1 MRITWPTFLFLV
13 GFNLSVH
20 AGNEPG
26 KMISVQGGVLP
37 DGSTFKGTAVQSFF
51 LGKTETTWSEWQA
64 VRAFAETKG
73 YDLKKAPANA
83 LPDHPVQ
90 GVNWFDA
97 LKWCN
102 AKSEMEGLEPV
113 YLTKGEIYKTGNV
126 IPGMNPKANGY
137 RLPGGAE
144 WEWAARGGSASQGFT
159 YSGGN
164 DLNKVAWNWNNSA
177 GAKQDMS
184 DGRGTWPV
192 GLKEANELGFH
203 DMSGNVA
210 EWSGD
215 QANGPFRGIRGGAWY
230 GAASDCAV
238 NLTNFSSAE
247 LGFPFIGFRVARGG
261 AVVGNASSPKVVIS
275 TPSVLPSGKTGLAYN
290 AEFEAKLGVP
300 PIHWSVKKDTP
311 LPAGLVLANGRI
323 SGIPKTSGSF
333 SFALLAE
340 DSNPSLRNTAEQSF
354 SLNIESYGL
363 EISSEPAIL
372 TGKVQEPFS
381 VSFTAT
387 GGETPFKWSAPDG
400 LPRGLSLD
408 SATGV
413 LSGTPVRPDNSSLSI
428 RVLDAKGFPATRS
441 IPTSFT
447 TDPLQISQTPPPSS
461 MVGVEL
467 LWQLEAKGGL
477 APYKFA
483 LSPGSSLPP
492 GMYLSTYNPP
502 GRIIGKPRTEG
513 SYPVKITATDS
524 LGQSTEHDFIL
535 NILPYDLAIS
545 DIPAPI
551 EGKYREPLASTL
563 KASGGVPPLTWSVPA
578 GLPKGLTINA
588 TTGSLE
594 GSPLAAGSFEVQF
607 KVTDSQFKS
616 ATKNATLSIAVD
628 PLVIGV
634 STLPDAK
641 AGTPYTAEIPTTGGV
656 LPVSLSLQAGSELP
670 PGLSLGKNKISG
682 TPSAAGAFTFT
693 IVAED
698 SNSSKSKVVQ
708 TFKMEIASYGM
719 EIAPEPTIISGKVKE
734 PLSVAFTATGGEPPY
749 RWSATG
755 DLPRGLSINASTGVL
770 AGSPATLSSSTITVR
785 VTDAKGF
792 PLMRS
797 IPLSITADPLTIPAD
812 AAPSA
817 MAGADFLWQIP
828 AKGGI
833 PPYKFELAEGSKLP
847 PGLLLS
853 EYAPHG
859 RIVGEPTATG
869 TFTFQVI
876 AKDTLSQQTE
886 GEVTITVI
894 PYNLSLAEIPPA
906 EGKYNEP
913 LTITPIASGGVP
925 PLVWSVQGQL
935 PKGLSLNASSGEISG
950 KPMVAGSFEFVLKAT
965 DAKRKSVIQNA
976 TIRTSVDP
984 LAITTTTLPPA
995 KAGSPFNAE
1004 IATTGGILPVNLSI
1018 KSEGT
1023 LPPGLTLAKG
1033 KLSGT
1038 PSAAGSFD
1046 FTVVASD
1053 SNTAPKSKSEQAF
1066 HLEIASHGMEIAPEP
1081 ALISGKVKEPLS
1093 ATFTATGGEPP
1104 YKWSVTGDLPRGLSL
1119 DAATGVLSGTPSE
1132 LKTGTIM
1139 IRVSDATGFPSTR
1152 SIPVSI
1158 TTDPLEITHETAPEA
1173 RPGADFKWIFQ
1184 LKGGLSPRP
1193 IRLAPDSTLPPG
1205 LYLSFNATTARI
1217 QGKPRSEGTFN
1228 FALVAEDV
1236 GSTPVRKDLVLVVSS
1251 TPPEI
1256 PESPLPVAITTQSL
1270 PPARLGAPYNQPIET
1285 SGGLPPLKVALKAGS
1300 QLPTGILLVKERLS
1314 GTPTAAGNHSFTLTA
1329 TDIQGSSAEATF
1341 TLQVGEMPMQIAG
1354 PRNARAVEFKPF
1366 KAELRV
1372 KGGKAPYTWSTR
1384 APLPA
1389 GLRLDANTGVLSGEP
1404 AKGTSGNHSAAVQ
1417 VADADGQT
1425 AAGLFSFSIT
1435 VGEPLRIL
1443 EKSLPGA
1450 ILNAPYN
1457 TKLTAKG
1464 GNSSDFKWSIQ
1475 SGKLPPGFSLN
1486 EATGEI
1492 TGTPTN
1498 TGNEEIIFKV
1508 EDSAGNSAVQLLIL
1522 EVTAAFNPGM
1532 VFVLGGKLP
1541 PSSPLGEKT
1550 VSDFY
1555 ISRYETTW
1563 GEWKKTR
1570 SMASSKGYDILDA
1583 GKGHADE
1590 HPVQNITWYD
1600 AVKWCNLKSES
1611 EGLIP
1616 VYTTSGGAVYKTGNS
1631 APEINPQANGYR
1643 LPTELEWE
1651 WAARGGV
1658 SSKSSNYSGGNDLDA
1673 VAWHAG
1679 NSKDAETQTV
1689 GTKWPNELG
1698 LQDMSGNVQ
1707 EWCWDA
1713 HKNYRRVRGGS
1724 FKDDSFACTIT
1735 SSDFNIPERATDNTG
1750 LRPARNFK
1758 K

>member
-1 MRITWPTFLFLV
+1 MRISWPTLLLLV
-13 GFNLSVH
+13 GFTFSVH
-20 AGNEPG
+20 AGSEPG
-26 KMISVQGGVLP
+26 KMISVQGGVFP
-37 DGSTFKGTAVQSFF
+37 EGSPFKGTMVESFS

-64 VRAFAETKG
+64 VRAFAETNG

-90 GVNWFDA
+90 GISWFDA

-113 YLTKGEIYKTGNV
+113 YLTKGEVFKTGNV
-126 IPGMNPKANGY
+126 VPGINPKANGY

-247 LGFPFIGFRVARGG
+247 LGFQFIGFRVARGG
-261 AVVGNASSPKVVIS
+261 AVASDESSPKVVIS
-275 TPSVLPSGKTGLAYN
+275 TVPVLPSGKTGLPYE
-290 AEFEAKLGVP
+290 AEFEAQGGVP

-323 SGIPKTSGSF
+323 SGTPKASGSF
-333 SFALLAE
+333 SFTLLAE
-340 DSNPSLRNTAEQSF
+340 DSNPSLRNTAAQSF
-354 SLNIESYGL
+354 SLDIASYGL

-372 TGKVQEPFS
+372 TGKVQEPFA
-381 VSFTAT
+381 VTFTAT
-387 GGETPFKWSAPDG
+387 GGEAPLKWSAPDG

-428 RVLDAKGFPATRS
+428 RVVDAKGFPATRS

-447 TDPLQISQTPPPSS
+447 TDPIQILQTPPPSS

-467 LWQLEAKGGL
+467 LWQLEAKGGVP
-477 APYKFA
+477 PYKFA
-483 LSPGSSLPP
+483 LAPGSSLPP

-502 GRIIGKPRTEG
+502 GRIVGKARTEG
-513 SYPVKITATDS
+513 SYPIKITATDS
-524 LGQSTEHDFIL
+524 LGQSTEQDFTL

-545 DIPAPI
+545 DISSPI

-563 KASGGVPPLTWSVPA
+563 NASGGMQPLTWSVPG
-578 GLPKGLTINA
+578 GLPKGLTINPS
-588 TTGSLE
+588 TGSLE
-594 GSPLAAGSFEVQF
+594 GTPLAAGSFDVVF

-616 ATKNATLSIAVD
+616 ATKNATLLIAVD
-628 PLVIGV
+628 PVVIGV
-634 STLPDAK
+634 STLPPAK
-641 AGTPYTAEIPTTGGV
+641 AGTSYTAEIPTTGGV
-656 LPVSLSLQAGSELP
+656 LPVNLSLQKGSELP
-670 PGLSLGKNKISG
+670 AGLSLGKNKISG

-698 SNSSKSKVVQ
+698 SNSSKSKVEQ
-708 TFKMEIASYGM
+708 TFSLEIASYGM
-719 EIAPEPTIISGKVKE
+719 EIATEPAIISGKVKE

-749 RWSATG
+749 KWSATG

-770 AGSPATLSSSTITVR
+770 GGSPSTLASSTITIR
-785 VTDAKGF
+785 VTDSKGF
-792 PLMRS
+792 PVTRS
-797 IPLSITADPLTIPAD
+797 IPLSITADPLAIPAD
-812 AAPSA
+812 APPSA

-847 PGLLLS
+847 PGMFLS

-869 TFTFQVI
+869 TFTFKVI
-876 AKDTLSQQTE
+876 AKDTLSQQAE
-886 GEVTITVI
+886 GEVTITVA
-894 PYNLSLAEIPPA
+894 PYNLSLAEIPPV

-913 LTITPIASGGVP
+913 LAINPVASGGVP

-950 KPMVAGSFEFVLKAT
+950 KPMVAGSFDFVLKAT
-965 DAKRKSVIQNA
+965 DAKRKSVTQNA
-976 TIRTSVDP
+976 SIRTTVDP
-984 LAITTTTLPPA
+984 LAITTTTLPSA

-1004 IATTGGILPVNLSI
+1004 IATTGGILPVNLSL
-1018 KSEGT
+1018 KSGSM

-1033 KLSGT
+1033 KLTGT
-1038 PSAAGSFD
+1038 PSAAGSFA
-1046 FTVVASD
+1046 FTIVAED
-1053 SNTAPKSKSEQAF
+1053 SNAASKSSREQDF
-1066 HLEIASHGMEIAPEP
+1066 NIEIASHGMEIAPEP

-1104 YKWSVTGDLPRGLSL
+1104 YKWSATGDLPRGLSL
-1119 DAATGVLSGTPSE
+1119 DASTGVLSGTPGE

-1139 IRVSDATGFPSTR
+1139 IRISDATGFPSTR

-1158 TTDPLEITHETAPEA
+1158 TTDPLEIIHEPAPLA
-1173 RPGADFKWIFQ
+1173 RPGADFKWGFQ

-1205 LYLSFNATTARI
+1205 LYLSFNATTARV
-1217 QGKPRSEGTFN
+1217 QGRPRSEGTFQ
-1228 FALVAEDV
+1228 FALIAEDA

-1256 PESPLPVAITTQSL
+1256 PESPLPVAITTESL
-1270 PPARLGAPYNQPIET
+1270 PPARLGAPYNQAIEA

-1300 QLPTGILLVKERLS
+1300 QLPTGILLVKERLT
-1314 GTPTAAGNHSFTLTA
+1314 GTPTAAGNHSFTVTA

-1341 TLQVGEMPMQIAG
+1341 ALKVGEISMQIAG
-1354 PRNARAVEFKPF
+1354 PRNTRAVEFKPF

-1372 KGGKAPYTWSTR
+1372 KGGKAPYSWTTR
-1384 APLPA
+1384 AQLPA

-1404 AKGTSGNHSAAVQ
+1404 AKGTSGNYSAAIQ
-1417 VADADGQT
+1417 VTDADGQT
-1425 AAGLFSFSIT
+1425 AAGLFSFAIT
-1435 VGEPLRIL
+1435 AGEPLSIL

-1450 ILNAPYN
+1450 ILNNPYN
-1457 TKLTAKG
+1457 TQLNAKG
-1464 GNSSDFKWSIQ
+1464 GSSKELKWSIE
-1475 SGKLPPGFSLN
+1475 SGKLPPGLSLN
-1486 EATGEI
+1486 ETTGEI
-1492 TGTPTN
+1492 SGTPTN

-1508 EDSAGNSAVQLLIL
+1508 EDPAGNNAVQLLTL
-1522 EVTAAFNPGM
+1522 EVAVAFNPGM

-1541 PSSPLGEKT
+1541 PSSPLGEKI
-1550 VSDFY
+1550 VPDFY

-1563 GEWKKTR
+1563 SEWKKTR
-1570 SMASSKGYDILDA
+1570 AMASSKGYDILDS
-1583 GKGHADE
+1583 GKGTADE
-1590 HPVQNITWYD
+1590 HPVQHITWYD

-1611 EGLIP
+1611 EGLTP
-1616 VYTTSGGAVYKTGNS
+1616 VYTLSGGATYKTGTQ

-1658 SSKSSNYSGGNDLDA
+1658 SSKASDYSGSSDLNS

-1679 NSKDAETQTV
+1679 NSNTAETQTV

-1735 SSDFNIPERATDNTG
+1735 SSDFNIPERASANTG